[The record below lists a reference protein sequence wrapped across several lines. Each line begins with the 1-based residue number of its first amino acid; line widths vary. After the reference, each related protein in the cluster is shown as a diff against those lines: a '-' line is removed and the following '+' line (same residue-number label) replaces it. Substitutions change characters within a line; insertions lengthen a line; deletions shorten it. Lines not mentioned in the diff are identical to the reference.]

1 MKASAIANTN
11 IALIK
16 YWGKRDKKLFL
27 PYNSSISVTLEG
39 LFSHT
44 TVEFDKKYRSD
55 IFILNGKE
63 LKFGNE
69 YNEVVSHLEMIR
81 QVAGISE
88 KAKVV
93 SMNNFPTAAGLASS
107 ASGLAALTLASTA
120 AAGLD
125 LDKKQLSILAR
136 RGSGSASRSIEGGF
150 VEWQK
155 GKRADGMDSYA
166 IQLAPPQH
174 WPEFRMVIT
183 ITSRKEKKI
192 KSRAGMAQT
201 VATSPMYKA
210 WLETIEDDLKK
221 MRRAI
226 KEKDFQLLGQTA
238 EANCL
243 KMHATMIT
251 TRPAIIYWNAGTMTV
266 VHSVMEWREQGI
278 ESYFTID
285 AGPQVKIICLEKN
298 VGEIVKRLRDL
309 PGIEDVIV
317 TRPGGPAKLTKKHLF

>member
-201 VATSPMYKA
+201 VVTSPMYKA

-251 TRPAIIYWNAGTMTV
+251 TRPPIIYWNAGTMTV

>member
-88 KAKVV
+88 KAKVA

-251 TRPAIIYWNAGTMTV
+251 TRPPIIYWNAGTMTV

>member
-183 ITSRKEKKI
+183 ITSKKEKKI

-201 VATSPMYKA
+201 VATSPMYKT